1 MKFMR
6 RFASSWAKTSNAT
19 VIEEGSFFGH
29 VHMAKEIWP
38 FNEFGN
44 DGTGGRETE
53 ATVQCKRLDG
63 GNLENCRNENV
74 TIASKFRTRTSCT
87 SSVTTFRSTWSA
99 LEQTVTA
106 TAPKQCGTRTDKI
119 YRKFFQVF
127 LVWPWDGLLRIQ
139 CLWRCFF
146 VFVFVFAAVFI
157 SSNVFSW
164 RPNRWLGRRW
174 IPRRAF
180 RYVRQIENCITE

>member
-1 MKFMR
+1 MLKVNFRGCDIVWPLLSLMFNGFNKMVNFSMKFMR

-63 GNLENCRNENV
+63 GNLENCRNENI

-87 SSVTTFRSTWSA
+87 SSVTAFRST
-99 LEQTVTA
+99 
-106 TAPKQCGTRTDKI
+106 
-119 YRKFFQVF
+119 
-127 LVWPWDGLLRIQ
+127 
-139 CLWRCFF
+139 
-146 VFVFVFAAVFI
+146 
-157 SSNVFSW
+157 
-164 RPNRWLGRRW
+164 
-174 IPRRAF
+174 
-180 RYVRQIENCITE
+180 